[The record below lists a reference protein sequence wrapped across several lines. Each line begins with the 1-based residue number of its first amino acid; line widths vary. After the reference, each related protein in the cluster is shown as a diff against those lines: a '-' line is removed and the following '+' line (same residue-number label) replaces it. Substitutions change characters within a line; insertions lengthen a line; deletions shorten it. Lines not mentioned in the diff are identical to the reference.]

1 MSVGFPAGN
10 PGNTYV
16 PSFDATGNLVVSY
29 SRNVKD
35 FAVNQYVTL
44 TPVKF
49 GTGYYLRITPE
60 NAARVLS
67 TDLADFIWPDA
78 HDAPTGEWNTESHEF
93 EQYATFRYAFPF
105 RLGYKA
111 VDQAAWKIVAY
122 HAAMAAQQAMTGRTV
137 KVIKVLE
144 DTTQVAASHTSTATA
159 TTGGLLTAGS
169 PTNPVIKQAFNFM
182 AIQIQKDTL
191 GVVQPKDL
199 VVVMSPETADPFG
212 RTQEV
217 HTYLKESPFALAQVR
232 GDVKSQNGAWGLPD
246 QLYGFKLSIE
256 DCVRV
261 TSRKGAASLTTGYAK
276 SSNSL
281 TMLARPGQ
289 LVGVEGAPS
298 FSGIHVFAYEEMT
311 AETKDDPDNRRTAG
325 RVVEDNDVRM
335 VSPVSVYIMTHILS

>member
-1 MSVGFPAGN
+1 MAVGFPAGN

-35 FAVNQYVTL
+35 FALNQYITL

-49 GTGYYLRITPE
+49 STGYYLRITAE

-122 HAAMAAQQAMTGRTV
+122 HAAMAAQQAMTGRT
-137 KVIKVLE
+137 IKVNTVLE
-144 DTTQVAASHTSTATA
+144 GSTLPTASCTTILSGSSGHTNAISGTETAPD
-159 TTGGLLTAGS
+159 L
-169 PTNPVIKQAFNFM
+169 KQILNYGAQ
-182 AIQIQKDTL
+182 QIQKSTL

-199 VVVMSPETADPFG
+199 VLRISPELADPIG

-217 HTYLKESPFALAQVR
+217 HTYLRESPFALAQIR
-232 GDVKSQNGAWGLPD
+232 GDVKSQNGAWGMPD
-246 QLYGFKLSIE
+246 QLYGYKIAIE
-256 DCVRV
+256 DVVR
-261 TSRKGAASLTTGYAK
+261 TTTRKGASSLTQGYLQDK
-276 SSNSL
+276 TKMQLLS
-281 TMLARPGQ
+281 RPGQ

-298 FSGIHVFAYEEMT
+298 FSTVHLFAYEEMT

-325 RVVEDNDVRM
+325 RVVEDNDVRI
-335 VSPVSVYIMTHILS
+335 VSPVSGYNITGCQ